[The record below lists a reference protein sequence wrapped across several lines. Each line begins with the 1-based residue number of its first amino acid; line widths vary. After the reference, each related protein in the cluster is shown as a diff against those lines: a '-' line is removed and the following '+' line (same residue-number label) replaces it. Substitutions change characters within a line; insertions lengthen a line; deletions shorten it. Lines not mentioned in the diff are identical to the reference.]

1 MEKALGG
8 LLDETGGCFKDITGK
23 GFLFSIITNVNDDQ
37 TYFMSM
43 ILSYFILEVANRK
56 TRNGSV
62 EVYNVFD
69 FEFGCFCTSDY
80 CNSSGILKITTLF
93 LGISAILCI
102 FK

>member
-1 MEKALGG
+1 MKREAVSKISQVRVFYLV
-8 LLDETGGCFKDITGK
+8 LSQML
-23 GFLFSIITNVNDDQ
+23 NQ

-80 CNSSGILKITTLF
+80 CNSSGMLKITTLF
-93 LGISAILCI
+93 LGISVILCI

>member
-1 MEKALGG
+1 MKREAVSKISQVRVFYLV
-8 LLDETGGCFKDITGK
+8 LSQML
-23 GFLFSIITNVNDDQ
+23 NQ
-37 TYFMSM
+37 TFFMSM

-80 CNSSGILKITTLF
+80 CNSSGILKFTTLF
-93 LGISAILCI
+93 LGISVILCI

>member
-1 MEKALGG
+1 MKREAVSKISQVRVFYLV
-8 LLDETGGCFKDITGK
+8 LSQMLIVPFD
-23 GFLFSIITNVNDDQ
+23 DDQ

>member
-1 MEKALGG
+1 MKREAVSKISQVKVFHLV
-8 LLDETGGCFKDITGK
+8 LSQML
-23 GFLFSIITNVNDDQ
+23 NQ
-37 TYFMSM
+37 TYFMSL

-80 CNSSGILKITTLF
+80 CNSSGMLKITTLF
-93 LGISAILCI
+93 LGISVILCI

>member
-1 MEKALGG
+1 MKREAVSKISQVRVFYLV
-8 LLDETGGCFKDITGK
+8 LSQML
-23 GFLFSIITNVNDDQ
+23 NQ
-37 TYFMSM
+37 TYLMSM

-93 LGISAILCI
+93 LGISVILCI

>member
-1 MEKALGG
+1 MKREAVSKISQVRVFYLV
-8 LLDETGGCFKDITGK
+8 LSQMLI
-23 GFLFSIITNVNDDQ
+23 DQ

-93 LGISAILCI
+93 LGISVILCI

>member
-1 MEKALGG
+1 MKREAVSKISQVRVFYLV
-8 LLDETGGCFKDITGK
+8 LSQMLKD
-23 GFLFSIITNVNDDQ
+23 DDQ

>member
-1 MEKALGG
+1 MKREAVSKISQVRVFYLV
-8 LLDETGGCFKDITGK
+8 LSQMLI
-23 GFLFSIITNVNDDQ
+23 DDQ

-93 LGISAILCI
+93 LGISVILCI

>member
-1 MEKALGG
+1 MKREAVSKISQVRVFYLV
-8 LLDETGGCFKDITGK
+8 LSQML
-23 GFLFSIITNVNDDQ
+23 NQ

-93 LGISAILCI
+93 LGISVILCI